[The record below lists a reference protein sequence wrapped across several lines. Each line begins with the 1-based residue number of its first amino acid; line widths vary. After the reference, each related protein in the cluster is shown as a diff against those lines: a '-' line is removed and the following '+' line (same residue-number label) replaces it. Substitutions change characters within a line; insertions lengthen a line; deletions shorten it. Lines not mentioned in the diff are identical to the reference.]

1 MQEMLPTP
9 FAGARKGFSADA
21 EVGRA
26 ASEDIDKYD
35 HSFSGRQS
43 LGGEQVNRIGHHRK
57 TMSLPV
63 NNVQPNRNRPAD
75 LPRASHPIGRR
86 SHSLQQMRE
95 RLSIAIHRGS
105 VVRPCA
111 RFQSVD
117 FSLAHWC
124 QGAAK

>member
-1 MQEMLPTP
+1 MCMQEMRPSP

-21 EVGRA
+21 ELGRA
-26 ASEDIDKYD
+26 ASEDMNKDG

-43 LGGEQVNRIGHHRK
+43 LGGEQFNRIGHHRK
-57 TMSLPV
+57 TMSLPA
-63 NNVQPNRNRPAD
+63 NNVQPNRNRPVD

-111 RFQSVD
+111 RFQSVI
-117 FSLAHWC
+117 FSDC
-124 QGAAK
+124 T